1 MARKKPLL
9 QRLTDMLMEIDD
21 VMDLKKTDPH
31 MHKRIMALLD
41 ELSEDEGRDDL
52 DDEWYYD
59 NGY

>member
-1 MARKKPLL
+1 
-9 QRLTDMLMEIDD
+9 MLMEIDE